1 MRWRHKP
8 KQSNR
13 GEFGPDD
20 EVGRLNLITP
30 EKVLQGIAEV
40 REGRT
45 FCLSLPLDYPGG
57 NVLHS
62 ARHPPKRRAT
72 TSPDGVK
79 RYLLRLS
86 GEDADLTDVVCD
98 DQITLHTQY
107 STQWDL
113 LAHIGRVR
121 RRRRWRRREGVL
133 QPVARRRAHRYG
145 RGPRHRSEAAR
156 HRDDGRTLRTGPGCS
171 HRPPCACRRCEG
183 GYRLRRP

>member
-8 KQSNR
+8 KQSNW

-57 NVLHS
+57 NILHS

-98 DQITLHTQY
+98 DQVTLHTQY
-107 STQWDL
+107 STQWDS
-113 LAHIGRVR
+113 LAHIGSEFDADGDGVAEKVFYNGYRAGEHLVAPNGER
-121 RRRRWRRREGVL
+121 GSGARALGIENMANAGVQGRGVL
-133 QPVARRRAHRYG
+133 LDLHAVYG
-145 RGPRHRSEAAR
+145 REHAKV
-156 HRDDGRTLRTGPGCS
+156 
-171 HRPPCACRRCEG
+171 
-183 GYRLRRP
+183 

>member
-1 MRWRHKP
+1 MRWHHKP
-8 KQSNR
+8 KQSNW

-20 EVGRLNLITP
+20 EIGRLNLITP

-72 TSPDGVK
+72 ATANGVQ

-86 GEDADLTDVVCD
+86 GEDPDLTDVVCD
-98 DQITLHTQY
+98 DQVTFTRNTPPNGIRSRISGRS
-107 STQWDL
+107 STPTAMAWP
-113 LAHIGRVR
+113 R
-121 RRRRWRRREGVL
+121 RSSTTG
-133 QPVARRRAHRYG
+133 G
-145 RGPRHRSEAAR
+145 AAAS
-156 HRDDGRTLRTGPGCS
+156 TS
-171 HRPPCACRRCEG
+171 
-183 GYRLRRP
+183 